1 VKKKEYL
8 CLKNVWNVSFAWL
21 IFFMIVFRRFI
32 FFLACFLLL
41 GKDLSYAYKL
51 SDNLVIHL
59 KEKSQNR
66 GNRALSP
73 FTISD
78 SSKLLLAE
86 SKEIEELEDDLL
98 TYSSETGYLLSSL
111 FILTSKSN
119 PFWESLLSLILNR
132 VILFCSLKI
141 DC

>member
-1 VKKKEYL
+1 
-8 CLKNVWNVSFAWL
+8 
-21 IFFMIVFRRFI
+21 MIVFRRFI
-32 FFLACFLLL
+32 FLLACFLLL
-41 GKDLSYAYKL
+41 GKDISYAYNL
-51 SDNLVIHL
+51 SDNLVLQL
-59 KEKSQNR
+59 KDKSQNR
-66 GNRALSP
+66 GNHALSP
-73 FTISD
+73 FKISD
-78 SSKLLLAE
+78 FSKLLLAE

-98 TYSSETGYLLSSL
+98 TYSSESGYLLSSL

>member
-1 VKKKEYL
+1 MKKKEYL

-66 GNRALSP
+66 GNHALSP